1 MVSIFAAAAAAAAT
15 ATPAA
20 AAASIGVDVGD
31 TICAHSCGDGEG
43 RQAGVERMTESGC
56 SCSSGGGGGGWARSH
71 PGSRASGTGR
81 WNRVR

>member
-1 MVSIFAAAAAAAAT
+1 MSIFAAAAAAAAT
-15 ATPAA
+15 ATAAAA
-20 AAASIGVDVGD
+20 AAASIGVDVVD

-56 SCSSGGGGGGWARSH
+56 SGSSRGGGGWARSH